1 MTKEEKIKITN
12 KIKVSIKETLNQIKE
27 YKELTKPIKPDNAIG
42 RVSRMDAINN
52 KSVIEAALRECLKK
66 LSDLKFVES
75 FIDKDNFG
83 ICISCKESIAFKR
96 ILFRPESKKCVKCA
110 N

>member
-12 KIKVSIKETLNQIKE
+12 KIKLSIKETLSKIKE
-27 YKELTKPIKPDNAIG
+27 YREFTKPIHPDNAIG

-52 KSVIEAALRECLKK
+52 KSVIEAALRECEKK
-66 LSDLKFVES
+66 LFNLKFIES
-75 FIDKDNFG
+75 LIDKDNFG
-83 ICISCKESIAFKR
+83 ICVSCKKSIAFKR
-96 ILFRPESKKCVKCA
+96 ILFRPQSMKCVKCA

>member
-12 KIKVSIKETLNQIKE
+12 KIKLSIKETLSRIKE
-27 YKELTKPIKPDNAIG
+27 YRELTKPIHPDNAIG

-52 KSVIEAALRECLKK
+52 KSVIESALRECEKK
-66 LSDLKFVES
+66 LSNLKFVES
-75 FIDKDNFG
+75 LIDKDNFG
-83 ICISCKESIAFKR
+83 ICFSCKKSIAFKR

>member
-12 KIKVSIKETLNQIKE
+12 KIKLSIKETLSKIKE
-27 YKELTKPIKPDNAIG
+27 YRELTKPIHPDNAIG

-52 KSVIEAALRECLKK
+52 KSVIEAALRECEKK
-66 LSDLKFVES
+66 LFNLKFIES
-75 FIDKDNFG
+75 LIDKDNFG
-83 ICISCKESIAFKR
+83 ICVSCKKSIAFKR